1 MKYSCLF
8 TIFCFLSFSDLSA
21 QNLFKSFYFQMPID
35 DAKAILNKNSK
46 TLKKL
51 SFGNG
56 TNYSFRNRSFV
67 QRDNKL
73 VSINIWSKQN
83 LTLLEATNYLKN
95 TRSHFESQNYKV
107 VYAQENWSN
116 PNLIMKNLPG
126 VRFVDEDKTV
136 LIELYPRGQGTVYN
150 VFVTFYNYGGILA
163 AGMLAHTLVGYRT
176 TKYFAEVTP
185 TASPRNFKKY
195 NDAIINNFE
204 AVDGGSDFPDFLY
217 ACGKYS
223 DHHDAAEAAHWPP
236 FHAAF
241 INYIRSSVPNFR
253 EDDWSEE
260 TKKLV
265 AFLYGV
271 AVHYNA
277 DEIWEGL
284 TDELGNGYGFNKF

>member
-21 QNLFKSFYFQMPID
+21 QNLFKSFFFQMPVD

-56 TNYSFRNRSFV
+56 TNYAFRNRSFV
-67 QRDNKL
+67 ERDKKL

-83 LTLLEATNYLKN
+83 LTLLEATNYLKS

-126 VRFVDEDKTV
+126 VRFVDQDKTV

-150 VFVTFYNYGGILA
+150 VFVTFYNYDWFIDRA
-163 AGMLAHTLVGYRT
+163 Q
-176 TKYFAEVTP
+176 
-185 TASPRNFKKY
+185 
-195 NDAIINNFE
+195 
-204 AVDGGSDFPDFLY
+204 
-217 ACGKYS
+217 GK
-223 DHHDAAEAAHWPP
+223 
-236 FHAAF
+236 
-241 INYIRSSVPNFR
+241 
-253 EDDWSEE
+253 
-260 TKKLV
+260 
-265 AFLYGV
+265 
-271 AVHYNA
+271 
-277 DEIWEGL
+277 
-284 TDELGNGYGFNKF
+284 

>member
-21 QNLFKSFYFQMPID
+21 QILFKSFYFQMPID
-35 DAKAILNKNSK
+35 DAKTILNKNSK

-56 TNYSFRNRSFV
+56 TNYAFRNRSFV
-67 QRDNKL
+67 ERDNKL

-150 VFVTFYNYGGILA
+150 VFVTFYNYDWFIDRA
-163 AGMLAHTLVGYRT
+163 R
-176 TKYFAEVTP
+176 
-185 TASPRNFKKY
+185 
-195 NDAIINNFE
+195 
-204 AVDGGSDFPDFLY
+204 
-217 ACGKYS
+217 GK
-223 DHHDAAEAAHWPP
+223 
-236 FHAAF
+236 
-241 INYIRSSVPNFR
+241 
-253 EDDWSEE
+253 
-260 TKKLV
+260 
-265 AFLYGV
+265 
-271 AVHYNA
+271 
-277 DEIWEGL
+277 
-284 TDELGNGYGFNKF
+284 

>member
-1 MKYSCLF
+1 MKYSCVF

-150 VFVTFYNYGGILA
+150 VFVTFYNYDWFIDRA
-163 AGMLAHTLVGYRT
+163 R
-176 TKYFAEVTP
+176 
-185 TASPRNFKKY
+185 
-195 NDAIINNFE
+195 
-204 AVDGGSDFPDFLY
+204 
-217 ACGKYS
+217 GK
-223 DHHDAAEAAHWPP
+223 
-236 FHAAF
+236 
-241 INYIRSSVPNFR
+241 
-253 EDDWSEE
+253 
-260 TKKLV
+260 
-265 AFLYGV
+265 
-271 AVHYNA
+271 
-277 DEIWEGL
+277 
-284 TDELGNGYGFNKF
+284 